1 MAFADH
7 FSTQSNAYAAF
18 RPSYPDALG
27 QYLAALIPTPGNP
40 APTQVWDC
48 ATGSGQAATMLA
60 RHFDRVV
67 ATDASAAQIEKAEA
81 ADRVEYGVAPADAS
95 GLPAQSCDVVTVA
108 QAAHWIDLP
117 PFYSEVRRVLKPGGV
132 IAVWCYA
139 LLQSGHEPLD
149 VALLHLQ
156 SVRVGPYWPS
166 GRELVEDH
174 YQSLDFP
181 FELIEAPSFEMTKH
195 WTQADLMGFLG
206 SWSAVARCR
215 QAEGTDPLVPFAEE
229 LKRVWRTDAERVTM
243 RWPLY
248 LRVGRVTGGL
258 TARPARSDK
267 PAR

>member
-7 FSTQSNAYAAF
+7 FSTQSNAYAVF
-18 RPSYPDALG
+18 RPTYPDELG
-27 QYLAALIPTPGNP
+27 AYLAGLIPAPRSS
-40 APTQVWDC
+40 PTQVWDC

-60 RHFDRVV
+60 RHFDRVI
-67 ATDASAAQIEKAEA
+67 ATDASAAQIEQAEA
-81 ADRVEYGVAPADAS
+81 ADHVTYAVGSADAS
-95 GLPAQSCDVVTVA
+95 SLPDQSCDAVTVA

-117 PFYSEVRRVLKPGGV
+117 PFYSEVRRVLKPRGV

-149 VALLHLQ
+149 AAVLHLQ
-156 SVRVGPYWPS
+156 SVRVGPYWPP

-181 FELIEAPSFEMTKH
+181 FELIDAPAFEMTKR
-195 WTQADLMGFLG
+195 WTQAELMGFLG

-215 QAEGTDPLVPFAEE
+215 QAEGTDPLVPFGEE
-229 LKRVWRTDAERVTM
+229 LKRVWPADAETVTM

-248 LRVGRVTGGL
+248 LKVGRPVAG
-258 TARPARSDK
+258 
-267 PAR
+267 